1 MKQREVF
8 PDILRTAAT
17 CAVVL
22 LHTVTGVMDHTD
34 MLEYPVQIRI
44 FQALLD
50 LSCWCVPVFVM
61 ISGYFFLDPKR
72 ELTFRLML
80 TKYCRR
86 IALALLLFGVPF
98 AWLELI
104 MRERTFRIGMIG
116 EGFLM
121 VLRGQTW
128 SHMWYL
134 YLILFL
140 YLLTPVL
147 RWLLSRLAKPV
158 IWGILAVLFLGSSV
172 QPYLMK
178 LLSLEL
184 PTIIPDWGIYFFYYV
199 CGYLF
204 AVKDQKGQE
213 SSPKTGK
220 ICMLLFFLL
229 LAGMTAS
236 RFVGDYTLQLAYNYP
251 FTAVAALLLFGWAA
265 EDFGKRVFVSGE
277 DGGIFWQRISGLC
290 FGIYL
295 IHPVFLNLLYKFL
308 HVTPLSVGAGLSLPL
323 FFLGILLPAALGAW
337 VMKKIPVLDR
347 YVL

>member
-8 PDILRTAAT
+8 PDILRAAAT

-34 MLEYPVQIRI
+34 MLEYPVQSRI

-104 MRERTFRIGMIG
+104 ILERTFLIGMLG

-134 YLILFL
+134 
-140 YLLTPVL
+140 
-147 RWLLSRLAKPV
+147 
-158 IWGILAVLFLGSSV
+158 
-172 QPYLMK
+172 
-178 LLSLEL
+178 
-184 PTIIPDWGIYFFYYV
+184 
-199 CGYLF
+199 
-204 AVKDQKGQE
+204 
-213 SSPKTGK
+213 
-220 ICMLLFFLL
+220 
-229 LAGMTAS
+229 
-236 RFVGDYTLQLAYNYP
+236 
-251 FTAVAALLLFGWAA
+251 
-265 EDFGKRVFVSGE
+265 
-277 DGGIFWQRISGLC
+277 
-290 FGIYL
+290 
-295 IHPVFLNLLYKFL
+295 
-308 HVTPLSVGAGLSLPL
+308 
-323 FFLGILLPAALGAW
+323 
-337 VMKKIPVLDR
+337 
-347 YVL
+347 

>member
-1 MKQREVF
+1 MKQRETF
-8 PDILRTAAT
+8 PDILRIAAT

-34 MLEYPVQIRI
+34 MSQYPVQGRV

-50 LSCWCVPVFVM
+50 LTCWCVPVFVM

-80 TKYCRR
+80 TTYCRR
-86 IALALLLFGVPF
+86 IALALFLFGVPY
-98 AWLELI
+98 AWLELV
-104 MRERTFRIGMIG
+104 MSERVFRIGMVG
-116 EGFLM
+116 EGFWM
-121 VLRGQTW
+121 VLWGETW

-140 YLLTPVL
+140 YLLTPAL
-147 RWLLSRLAKPV
+147 RYLLTRLPKPV

-172 QPYLMK
+172 WPYVMK
-178 LLSLEL
+178 LFGLEL
-184 PTIIPDWGIYFFYYV
+184 PVVIPDWGIYFFYYV

-204 AVKDQKGQE
+204 ASGGRKRPERGR
-213 SSPKTGK
+213 KTEMA
-220 ICMLLFFLL
+220 CMIILVLLFL
-229 LAGMTAS
+229 GMTAS
-236 RFVGDYTLQLAYNYP
+236 RFLGNYTLQLAYNYP
-251 FTAVAALLLFGWAA
+251 FTAAAALLLFGWGRAA
-265 EDFGKRVFVSGE
+265 WGREEQSCRKRGC
-277 DGGIFWQRISGLC
+277 FWQEISGLC

-308 HVTPLSVGAGLSLPL
+308 HVTPLMFGAGLSLPV
-323 FFLGILLPAALGAW
+323 FFLGILLPAVLGAW
-337 VMKKIPVLDR
+337 VMKRIPVLDR